1 MLKFDLKTGGK
12 YKGCMAVCTYHL
24 FLRMYEIIEFYTEFE
39 GTFLHI
45 CIPQNSYI

>member
-12 YKGCMAVCTYHL
+12 YKGCMRVCTYRL

-45 CIPQNSYI
+45 CIPQNCYI